1 MSVGFVPPAVRCH
14 LCPSHSG
21 SAAGVFLVFDSL
33 LPMVLSRPSSC
44 PSLDSLL
51 QVGSLSTVVQ
61 SPAVK
66 CPRPSP
72 VSSHSE
78 FACLL
83 SSSCT
88 ALGIFLREVCY
99 QIFFFFFFL
108 CPVVLRSGSCVNLFS
123 SVCQWFSFQSI
134 SVSIVGLSR
143 GKVCSPEMMSSCSI
157 PIGFVFDVVV
167 RSMTCELFR
176 AVIFCSLYEGR
187 VLVLPSIAFDLN
199 TSSAMLLFARISEIY
214 SDSGFVLMTVQPSA
228 VARSFD
234 W

>member
-66 CPRPSP
+66 CPRPSL

-83 SSSCT
+83 SSVCT
-88 ALGIFLREVCY
+88 ALGVFLCEACD
-99 QIFFFFFFL
+99 QIFCVGWCSVVVLELVCAFFSLSVVQFSVCFRLYCWVIEGQKF
-108 CPVVLRSGSCVNLFS
+108 VVLR
-123 SVCQWFSFQSI
+123 
-134 SVSIVGLSR
+134 
-143 GKVCSPEMMSSCSI
+143 
-157 PIGFVFDVVV
+157 
-167 RSMTCELFR
+167 
-176 AVIFCSLYEGR
+176 
-187 VLVLPSIAFDLN
+187 
-199 TSSAMLLFARISEIY
+199 
-214 SDSGFVLMTVQPSA
+214 
-228 VARSFD
+228 
-234 W
+234 

>member
-21 SAAGVFLVFDSL
+21 SAVGVFLVFDSL

-83 SSSCT
+83 SSACT
-88 ALGIFLREVCY
+88 ALGVFLREVCY
-99 QIFFFFFFL
+99 QIFFFF
-108 CPVVLRSGSCVNLFS
+108 CVRWCSVVVLELVYAFFS
-123 SVCQWFSFQSI
+123 LSVVQFSVYFRLYCWVIEGQS
-134 SVSIVGLSR
+134 L
-143 GKVCSPEMMSSCSI
+143 
-157 PIGFVFDVVV
+157 
-167 RSMTCELFR
+167 
-176 AVIFCSLYEGR
+176 
-187 VLVLPSIAFDLN
+187 
-199 TSSAMLLFARISEIY
+199 
-214 SDSGFVLMTVQPSA
+214 
-228 VARSFD
+228 
-234 W
+234 